1 MDNSSRKH
9 SDLIFRNISVIK
21 LNKGRKWHLKLM
33 FIFQTETFVIVYAWD
48 VTERVKKYFNFSGAK
63 SKNLQANTAA
73 CLSSLA
79 KGHRENQDLVV
90 AKGAVKP
97 LVSLAK
103 STKMLCQVKAA
114 SALESLATS
123 NPEAQKE
130 IDAADAQRPLIRLL
144 KMWAIEVKEQGLCI
158 LITQKVRVF
167 FLFVFCLD
175 YLKPL
180 FHILAGSCSWC

>member
-1 MDNSSRKH
+1 MAIDIQS
-9 SDLIFRNISVIK
+9 
-21 LNKGRKWHLKLM
+21 
-33 FIFQTETFVIVYAWD
+33 Y
-48 VTERVKKYFNFSGAK
+48 YPSGAK

-73 CLSSLA
+73 CLSALT
-79 KGHRENQDLVV
+79 KDHRENQDLVV

-103 STKMLCQVKAA
+103 STKTLCQVKAA

-144 KMWAIEVKEQGLCI
+144 KMWAIEVKEQGMHI
-158 LITQKVRVF
+158 IFVTYNRRVPI
-167 FLFVFCLD
+167 VWKR
-175 YLKPL
+175 LKMLMIISPVVSGGP
-180 FHILAGSCSWC
+180 IVIY

>member
-1 MDNSSRKH
+1 M
-9 SDLIFRNISVIK
+9 
-21 LNKGRKWHLKLM
+21 
-33 FIFQTETFVIVYAWD
+33 
-48 VTERVKKYFNFSGAK
+48 FSGAK

-79 KGHRENQDLVV
+79 KDHRENQDLVI

-103 STKMLCQVKAA
+103 SPKTLCQVKAA

-144 KMWAIEVKEQGLCI
+144 KMWAIEVKEQGVYMLYC
-158 LITQKVRVF
+158 TSYSKEPKTVTTF
-167 FLFVFCLD
+167 N
-175 YLKPL
+175 
-180 FHILAGSCSWC
+180 